1 MGLNGV
7 CIIGH
12 GVSTPKAI
20 KNAIRVAHQFVE
32 QKTPEN
38 VSSRIF
44 KKKKKKAAFAAHM
57 HS

>member
-32 QKTPEN
+32 QKTPES
-38 VSSRIF
+38 VSNRIF
-44 KKKKKKAAFAAHM
+44 ECGVEKAAFSAHL
-57 HS
+57 HT

>member
-44 KKKKKKAAFAAHM
+44 ECGVEKAAFSAHL